1 MSQLKHLVKGLYG
14 PLRYRK
20 NFDLYPANLLDRNSQ
35 IVAVEVVRSQ
45 YDELAAK
52 RHDNPVKELQTIL
65 NPQASI
71 KNDSRNS
78 SKNKTSSTIS
88 KKARKVTRTSTTIS
102 GVETFIYT
110 PQGFESSEKQN
121 KAIFYHGGAWC
132 FGSVKMHSQFIS
144 AFAKAGNC
152 QIYAPDYSKSP
163 EQPFPVA
170 LDQCKDVAKYLLEKY
185 PDKTLNFVGDSSGGN
200 FAASIL
206 HDLVQVDS
214 NQNLPKSVA
223 LIYPFLQVYR
233 LYDSHLAPRALN
245 SVFVPL
251 VYLAALNYSGLE
263 VNKTNLAYLQ
273 NLVENNENDDSDLAK
288 FLRNPRVSP
297 LLASND
303 VLKKVVDSGVKIL
316 IDTAEYDPLRQEANL
331 YYDKLK
337 NIEMENSRGN
347 VGSNVRSNIEIREAE
362 GSVHCWAQVLAPTG
376 NSHKLPIIGEVTPE
390 NAMEVKKM
398 LKSWSKMINK

>member
-1 MSQLKHLVKGLYG
+1 MSQLKHLVKGLFG
-14 PLRYRK
+14 PVRYRK

-45 YDELAAK
+45 YEELAAK
-52 RHDNPVKELQTIL
+52 RHENPVKELQTIL

-71 KNDSRNS
+71 KNDQNRENT
-78 SKNKTSSTIS
+78 SKNKNPTKTSN
-88 KKARKVTRTSTTIS
+88 KKETRKVTRTSTKIS

-110 PQGFESSEKQN
+110 PQGFESLEKQN

-144 AFAKAGNC
+144 AFAKAGDC

-170 LDQCKDVAKYLLEKY
+170 LDQCKDVTNYLLEKY
-185 PDKTLNFVGDSSGGN
+185 PDKTLNLIGDSSGGN

-206 HDLVQVDS
+206 HDLVQVD

-233 LYDSHLAPRALN
+233 LYDSHRAPRALN
-245 SVFVPL
+245 SLCVSL

-273 NLVENNENDDSDLAK
+273 TLVENNENDDSDLAK

-297 LLASND
+297 LLASDD
-303 VLKKVVDSGVKIL
+303 VFKKVIDSGVKIL
-316 IDTAEYDPLRQEANL
+316 IDTAEYDLLQEEANL
-331 YYDKLK
+331 YYKKLK
-337 NIEMENSRGN
+337 DMEMENLESN
-347 VGSNVRSNIEIREAE
+347 VGSNVEIREAV
-362 GSVHCWAQVLAPTG
+362 GSVHCWAQILAPTG
-376 NSHKLPIIGEVTPE
+376 NSHRLPILGEVTPE
-390 NAMEVKKM
+390 NALEVKKM
-398 LKSWSKMINK
+398 LKSWSDMINN